1 MKKVLKNSL
10 TMILVIAM
18 LCGLCPVKPSFA
30 AANRKCYTISS
41 GNTTVYSNTGL
52 TKKYGLIYSSDEIT
66 VIEVTS
72 KYTKVSYKTSRGT
85 KTGYIKTSAILLA
98 TSGKTYKASA
108 KITTCTRPGG
118 SSYGYISK
126 GDQVMVLGTSGN
138 YTQVKYPVSGG
149 YKYAFVTKANADKYI
164 INNSSNKQPSTGT
177 TKLSYGLYK
186 NKSARISCGFN
197 GYRNTKGKHEG
208 IDIVCYNGAAVY
220 SLTDGVVTNVAY
232 GRSGSGGL
240 STIAIY
246 DSSAKKTVIYLH
258 TNPVSLRV
266 GQTIR
271 VGDKIATQGWR
282 GVSSSSS
289 GHTHVEVRDGRKT
302 NAAKSVNDYKLENPN
317 PTSYWQSK
325 GYTIQ

>member
-52 TKKYGLIYSSDEIT
+52 TRKK
-66 VIEVTS
+66 
-72 KYTKVSYKTSRGT
+72 
-85 KTGYIKTSAILLA
+85 GY
-98 TSGKTYKASA
+98 
-108 KITTCTRPGG
+108 TTCTRPGG

-177 TKLSYGLYK
+177 TKLSYGL
-186 NKSARISCGFN
+186 
-197 GYRNTKGKHEG
+197 
-208 IDIVCYNGAAVY
+208 
-220 SLTDGVVTNVAY
+220 
-232 GRSGSGGL
+232 
-240 STIAIY
+240 
-246 DSSAKKTVIYLH
+246 
-258 TNPVSLRV
+258 
-266 GQTIR
+266 
-271 VGDKIATQGWR
+271 
-282 GVSSSSS
+282 
-289 GHTHVEVRDGRKT
+289 
-302 NAAKSVNDYKLENPN
+302 
-317 PTSYWQSK
+317 
-325 GYTIQ
+325 

>member
-52 TKKYGLIYSSDEIT
+52 TKKYGLIYSSDEII

-85 KTGYIKTSAILLA
+85 KTGYIKTSVILLA

-186 NKSARISCGFN
+186 NNTARITCFFD
-197 GYRNTKGKHEG
+197 GYRTTKGRHEG
-208 IDIVCYNGAAVY
+208 IDLCCYNGAAVY
-220 SLTDGVVTNVAY
+220 SLTDGVVTNVVY

-246 DSSAKKTVIYLH
+246 DGSKTVIYLH
-258 TNPVSLRV
+258 TNPVSLRI
-266 GQTIR
+266 GQNISK
-271 VGDKIATQGWR
+271 GQKIATQGWR

-289 GHTHVEVRDGRKT
+289 GHCHVEVREGKRT
-302 NAAKSVNDYKLENPN
+302 LAAKSLNDYKLENTN
-317 PTSYWQSK
+317 PTAYWNHK